1 MFLNMLDIDE
11 KRAFAVLAEK
21 MIEADGIVV
30 GREAAVLASLKAEMG
45 VAGSGDDQRSVA
57 ELARVFKDRRSRV
70 AAFLELLG
78 LAYSDTDFDLQ
89 EQSLLASVA
98 RDMGLGDD
106 DRAALEKWVQDHVA
120 HIRSAMVLMRG

>member
-11 KRAFAVLAEK
+11 RRAFAVLAEK

-78 LAYSDTDFDLQ
+78 LAYSDTNFDFQ
-89 EQSLLASVA
+89 EQTMLASVA
-98 RDMGLGDD
+98 RDMGLGNDD
-106 DRAALEKWVQDHVA
+106 TVVLENWVQDHVA

>member
-45 VAGSGDDQRSVA
+45 VAGSGDDERSVA

>member
-45 VAGSGDDQRSVA
+45 VAGSGDDQRSTA

-78 LAYSDTDFDLQ
+78 LAYSDANFDFQ
-89 EQSLLASVA
+89 EQTMLASVA
-98 RDMGLGDD
+98 RDMGLGNDD
-106 DRAALEKWVQDHVA
+106 TVVLERWVRDHVA
-120 HIRSAMVLMRG
+120 HIRSAMVLMRD